1 MSEPSTP
8 YRPRCKNLCCKSMLV
23 FGENFESDPEYQ
35 PGLTAFWCLL
45 TSREQGPDG
54 EHVALEVCSDPERE
68 CYQEY

>member
-1 MSEPSTP
+1 MSDPSTP

-35 PGLTAFWCLL
+35 AGLTSFWCIL
-45 TSREQGPDG
+45 TSRERGPDA
-54 EHVALEVCSDPERE
+54 EHVALDVCSNPERE